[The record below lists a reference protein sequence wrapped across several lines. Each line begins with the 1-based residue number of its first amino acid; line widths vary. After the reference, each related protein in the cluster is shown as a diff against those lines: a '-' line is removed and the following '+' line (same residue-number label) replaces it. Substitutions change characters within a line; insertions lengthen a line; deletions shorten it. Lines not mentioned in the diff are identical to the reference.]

1 MEIFFGVLFIA
12 LIVTAIVSYGHRK
25 ERGFGALSMFFLLI
39 FFPVWA
45 LALWIPAIG
54 PVFYG
59 IAWAEFIFFALV
71 ITFLILAVSSPT
83 DDINRG
89 TSVSGG
95 VTTRDESAARSYS
108 AAFWAFIA
116 FMIVAV
122 VLGANRTT
130 GY

>member
-1 MEIFFGVLFIA
+1 MEIFFGVFFIA
-12 LIVTAIVSYGHRK
+12 LLVTAIVSFAYRS
-25 ERGFGALSMFFLLI
+25 ERSFSALSMFFLLI

-45 LALWIPAIG
+45 LALWIPAVG
-54 PVFYG
+54 PVYYG
-59 IAWAEFIFFALV
+59 VAWAEFIFFALIV
-71 ITFLILAVSSPT
+71 TFLILAVSSPNH
-83 DDINRG
+83 DINKRSLPKS
-89 TSVSGG
+89 TVA
-95 VTTRDESAARSYS
+95 TKDESAVRSYS

>member
-1 MEIFFGVLFIA
+1 MEIFFGVFFIA
-12 LIVTAIVSYGHRK
+12 LLVTAIVSFAYRS
-25 ERGFGALSMFFLLI
+25 ERSFSALSMFFLLI

-45 LALWIPAIG
+45 LALWIPAVG
-54 PVFYG
+54 PVYYG
-59 IAWAEFIFFALV
+59 VAWAEFIFFALIV
-71 ITFLILAVSSPT
+71 TFLILAVSSPNH
-83 DDINRG
+83 DINKG
-89 TSVSGG
+89 SLPKSTVA
-95 VTTRDESAARSYS
+95 TKDESAVRSYS

>member
-1 MEIFFGVLFIA
+1 MEIFFGVFFIA
-12 LIVTAIVSYGHRK
+12 LLVTAIVSFAYRS
-25 ERGFGALSMFFLLI
+25 ERSFGALSMFFLLI

-45 LALWIPAIG
+45 LALWIPAVG
-54 PVFYG
+54 PVYYG
-59 IAWAEFIFFALV
+59 VAWAEFIFFALIV
-71 ITFLILAVSSPT
+71 TFLILAVSSPNH
-83 DDINRG
+83 DINKG
-89 TSVSGG
+89 SLPKSTVA
-95 VTTRDESAARSYS
+95 TKDESAVRSYS